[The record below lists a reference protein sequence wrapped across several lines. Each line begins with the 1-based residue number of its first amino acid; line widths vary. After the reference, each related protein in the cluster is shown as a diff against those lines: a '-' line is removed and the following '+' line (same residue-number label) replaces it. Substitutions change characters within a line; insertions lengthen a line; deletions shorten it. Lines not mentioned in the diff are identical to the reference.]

1 MNKLEELRN
10 FVADLF
16 GAATDKTTIEKS
28 AIVNQKIDEAAAEQ
42 TKLSEDYQ
50 NLLKDYKD
58 VVLHTSFKP
67 QSGENTNASA
77 VSPEFNGD
85 QFIADFLAN
94 QKNS

>member
-1 MNKLEELRN
+1 MTKLEELRN
-10 FVADLF
+10 FVAELF
-16 GAATDKTTIEKS
+16 STATDKTTIEKS

-50 NLLKDYKD
+50 SLLKDYKD

-77 VSPEFNGD
+77 VSSEFDGD
-85 QFIADFLAN
+85 QIIADFLAN
-94 QKNS
+94 KK